1 MIATTTD
8 TALGGRLPEP
18 EEALY
23 PEPASPSLPRR
34 VDEVPLYSEPV
45 QDVLGTPPRWLVRW
59 GNTWMAVALM
69 GLLIMSWVV
78 RYPDVLPAPVVVTTL
93 QAPSSVV
100 ARASGELTD
109 ILVRGNQRVRRGD
122 LLAVVRSSANTQSVL
137 QLQALLEPLGHSVDR
152 MTSDPSLLKLNFPES
167 LSLGEVQ
174 PDYSAFLHAYRAL
187 RFEWQ
192 QDPTGYELQ
201 QLEPQLAQQSNRLQS
216 LRRQREAYVQQLALS
231 EREWARSRELHALQ
245 MVSLRELEGKEK
257 EVLIARQGLTG
268 VDVEIA
274 NSQVDAGRMAQSLAN
289 LRMRRQQ
296 HRDELASN
304 FLQAHKNLRGR
315 IAQWERQYALRAP
328 MDGRVS
334 LNTPW
339 AEHQSV
345 QEGQTLLTI
354 VGHDAEMDSEAR
366 NRSTSSQLIA
376 RAWLPLENSGKV
388 QIGQEVFIRLSNYP
402 WQEFGQ
408 LRGKVQSIA
417 LMPSETSDTAARYL
431 VEVALPDGLETTS
444 ARQLQWRQDM
454 QGQAFIVVEELRLI
468 ERVFYQ
474 VRKLLGGATM
484 PSRVAS

>member
-1 MIATTTD
+1 MLATTTD
-8 TALGGRLPEP
+8 TALGGRRPEP
-18 EEALY
+18 EDAFD
-23 PEPASPSLPRR
+23 PQPATPAFPRR
-34 VDEVPLYSEPV
+34 VDEVPLHSEPV

-109 ILVRGNQRVRRGD
+109 ILVRGNQRVQRGE
-122 LLAVVRSSANTQSVL
+122 LLAVVRSSANTQAVL
-137 QLQALLEPLGHSVDR
+137 QLQSLLEPLGDSVDR
-152 MTSDPSLLKLNFPES
+152 LISDPSLFKLNFPES

-192 QDPTGYELQ
+192 QDPTGQELQ
-201 QLEPQLAQQSNRLQS
+201 QLEPQLQQQSNRLQN
-216 LRRQREAYVQQLALS
+216 LRRQREAYAQQQALS
-231 EREWARSRELHALQ
+231 ERELARTRELHALQ
-245 MVSLRELEGKEK
+245 MVSVRELDGKEK
-257 EVLIARQGLTG
+257 DVLTTRQGLTG
-268 VDVEIA
+268 VDVEIS
-274 NSQVDAGRMAQSLAN
+274 NSQVDAGRIAQSLAN
-289 LRMRRQQ
+289 LRMKRQQ
-296 HRDELASN
+296 QRDELASN

-354 VGHDAEMDSEAR
+354 VGEDAGPH
-366 NRSTSSQLIA
+366 TSANAEPTPSQLIA

-388 QIGQEVFIRLSNYP
+388 QTGQEVFIRLSNYP

-408 LRGKVQSIA
+408 LRGKVQSMA
-417 LMPSETSDTAARYL
+417 LAPSETSGSAARYL
-431 VEVALPDGLETTS
+431 VEVALPEGLKTTS
-444 ARQLQWRQDM
+444 SRELQWRQDM

-474 VRKLLGGATM
+474 LRKLLGGATM
-484 PSRVAS
+484 PSSAAS